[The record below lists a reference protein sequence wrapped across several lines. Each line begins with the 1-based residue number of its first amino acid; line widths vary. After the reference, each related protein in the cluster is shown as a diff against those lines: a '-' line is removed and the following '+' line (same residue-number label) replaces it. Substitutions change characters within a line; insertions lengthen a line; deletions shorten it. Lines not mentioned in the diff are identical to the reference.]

1 MAKRKK
7 TVKRSRG
14 APKRVRKSRI
24 IRGLNGIAIGGAL
37 VLLLWLIAWAPN
49 MRNAGATEIVVYK
62 SPSCGCCR
70 KWVDHL
76 RDEGFKVTTHNS
88 NSVDQ
93 IKTEHGVSS
102 KLRSCHTALVEGYV
116 VEGHV
121 PATDIKRLLQ
131 EKPDTV
137 GLAVPGMPMGSPG
150 MEGKRKDPYDVLAFA
165 TNGKT
170 EVYASH

>member
-7 TVKRSRG
+7 RVKRSQGKQTPVRRSR
-14 APKRVRKSRI
+14 AIKRW
-24 IRGLNGIAIGGAL
+24 NGIAIGGAL
-37 VLLLWLIAWAPN
+37 VLLLGFIGWAPN
-49 MRNAGATEIVVYK
+49 MRNAGATEVVVYK
-62 SPSCGCCR
+62 SPSCGCCS
-70 KWVDHL
+70 KWVDYL

-93 IKTEHGVSS
+93 IKMEHGVSS
-102 KLRSCHTALVEGYV
+102 KLKSCHTALVEGYV

-121 PATDIKRLLQ
+121 PAMDIKSLLQ
-131 EKPDTV
+131 EKPDVT

-150 MEGKRKDPYDVLAFA
+150 MEGKYKDPYDVLAFT